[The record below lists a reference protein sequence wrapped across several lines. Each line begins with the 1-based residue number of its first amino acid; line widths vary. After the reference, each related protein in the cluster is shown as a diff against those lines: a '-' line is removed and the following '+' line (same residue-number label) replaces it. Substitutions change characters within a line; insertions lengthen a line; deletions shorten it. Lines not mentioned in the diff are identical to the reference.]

1 MGLWFK
7 PNFIVPQNSHFTL
20 SNPVFDSN
28 RHILTSGEKMG
39 AGNLN
44 KVLTNL
50 FIDVLQNVDGSQTEG
65 LLSWR
70 LLPLSLAV
78 TNNVI
83 MLQVLINGGSHFL

>member
-1 MGLWFK
+1 
-7 PNFIVPQNSHFTL
+7 
-20 SNPVFDSN
+20 
-28 RHILTSGEKMG
+28 MG

>member
-1 MGLWFK
+1 
-7 PNFIVPQNSHFTL
+7 
-20 SNPVFDSN
+20 
-28 RHILTSGEKMG
+28 MG
-39 AGNLN
+39 AGNHN

-50 FIDVLQNVDGSQTEG
+50 FIDVLQNVDDSQTEG

-70 LLPLSLAV
+70 LLPLSLAA